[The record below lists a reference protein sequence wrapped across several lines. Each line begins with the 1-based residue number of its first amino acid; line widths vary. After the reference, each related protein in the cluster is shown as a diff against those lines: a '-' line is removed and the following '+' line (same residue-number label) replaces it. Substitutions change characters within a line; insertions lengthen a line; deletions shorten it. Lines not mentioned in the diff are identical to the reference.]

1 MARARASEDTTSGPG
16 ELWHWKDFAQYQAH
30 TDHQGFDQYITNNPS
45 DYGPFFFDRANRS
58 LAHPSVPAA
67 PSSTSPPTSPSRWP
81 NAETPFTCE
90 GRAAAASELHAD
102 TDATPDEATAERR
115 SQVN

>member
-1 MARARASEDTTSGPG
+1 MALE
-16 ELWHWKDFAQYQAH
+16 DFAQYQAH

-102 TDATPDEATAERR
+102 TDATPDEATEPA
-115 SQVN
+115 SSLQL

>member
-58 LAHPSVPAA
+58 LAHPSVPKPQARSL
-67 PSSTSPPTSPSRWP
+67 SST
-81 NAETPFTCE
+81 
-90 GRAAAASELHAD
+90 
-102 TDATPDEATAERR
+102 
-115 SQVN
+115 